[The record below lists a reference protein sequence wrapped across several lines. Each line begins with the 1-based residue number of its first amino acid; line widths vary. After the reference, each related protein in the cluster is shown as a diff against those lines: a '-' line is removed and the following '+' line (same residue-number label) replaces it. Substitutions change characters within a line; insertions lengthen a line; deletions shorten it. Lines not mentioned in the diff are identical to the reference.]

1 MNLQP
6 LLGWRYA
13 PCGTSFKL
21 DSTAQQV
28 LNREGLSQH
37 NDWDDF
43 VAITRL
49 IESTE
54 QTTTSKPTF
63 RRSRHDHINR

>member
-13 PCGTSFKL
+13 PCRTSFKL

-54 QTTTSKPTF
+54 QTTTSKLTF
-63 RRSRHDHINR
+63 RRSRHDYINR